1 MNEVIHT
8 VGENMLK
15 NMCHRE
21 TGQCCPFLALVH
33 GKTICTRHT
42 SLELSHRQ
50 NRARKNLQTEM
61 GVCTGAPLFLESIEP
76 FNQGSFNTIVYT
88 ISVEDIL
95 VDLHVTYY
103 TYQYFSHQA
112 EKRNMP
118 LQDFL
123 REMILAEIEKKKDL

>member
-1 MNEVIHT
+1 MSEVIYT
-8 VGENMLK
+8 VSESMLK
-15 NMCHRE
+15 DMCHME
-21 TGQCCPFLALVH
+21 TGHCCPFLALIH

-50 NRARKNLQTEM
+50 NRARKNLPTEL
-61 GVCTGAPLFLESIEP
+61 GICTGAPLFLESIEP
-76 FNQGSFNTIVYT
+76 INQESFNTIVYT

-103 TYQYFSHQA
+103 TYQYFFHQA
-112 EKRNMP
+112 EKHNMP

-123 REMILAEIEKKKDL
+123 REMILADIKKKKDL